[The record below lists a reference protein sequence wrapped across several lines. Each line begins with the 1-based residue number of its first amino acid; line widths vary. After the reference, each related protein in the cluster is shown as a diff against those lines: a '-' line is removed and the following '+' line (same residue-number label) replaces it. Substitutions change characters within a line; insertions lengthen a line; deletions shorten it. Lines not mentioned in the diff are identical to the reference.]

1 MQIVSGGFDKTI
13 IVWDVESM
21 RKIFKRLKH
30 TDTVRSVCFSPDGRK
45 LASGAD
51 DKTAIVWDAKT
62 GAVLATF
69 EGHPSWV
76 LSVAFSPDM
85 MKLASGSWDKILV
98 WRTDNNELILTIN
111 GHTSLVRS
119 VAWSPDG
126 QQLISASKDK
136 TVKFWDSCTGVQIGQ
151 PCTGHTGH
159 ITSHAISYDGSFIAT
174 ASESND
180 KTVRL
185 WNTRTRQQIGQALK
199 HTNWV
204 YCVAISPDGELLG
217 SSGKDGVVYLWSI
230 GEMLQRQDGQ
240 ERQKEKVQSERRPT
254 HIIIPD
260 DVQVCS
266 IYLSI
271 PFSLKLSPTAT
282 PVRGR
287 RRGKRR
293 G

>member
-1 MQIVSGGFDKTI
+1 
-13 IVWDVESM
+13 
-21 RKIFKRLKH
+21 
-30 TDTVRSVCFSPDGRK
+30 
-45 LASGAD
+45 
-51 DKTAIVWDAKT
+51 
-62 GAVLATF
+62 
-69 EGHPSWV
+69 
-76 LSVAFSPDM
+76 

-98 WRTDNNELILTIN
+98 WRTDNTELILTIN

-136 TVKFWDSCTGVQIGQ
+136 TVKFWDSCTGRQIGQ

-174 ASESND
+174 ASESDD

-185 WNTRTRQQIGQALK
+185 WNTRTRQQVGQALK

-217 SSGKDGVVYLWSI
+217 SSGVDGVIYLWSI
-230 GEMLQRQDGQ
+230 GEMLQRRDGR
-240 ERQKEKVQSERRPT
+240 ERQKEKLQSERRPAHT
-254 HIIIPD
+254 SIPD

-266 IYLSI
+266 IDLSI
-271 PFSLKLSPTAT
+271 SFSLPQLPQSENEEGKDRVRDEKEESDEDEFFDVSPVSAYLIPLASVIKHFLYTGACDT
-282 PVRGR
+282 NRGQ
-287 RRGKRR
+287 
-293 G
+293 